1 MTTTVTNDFAGAVF
15 TLEDTSRASE
25 IADYVASN
33 YFPDS
38 EYHFTVT
45 ESTPTNLPETL
56 RDQMAAQQR
65 DLGVASHVLTVYPWA
80 LESK

>member
-1 MTTTVTNDFAGAVF
+1 MNKTVSNDFAGALLAL
-15 TLEDTSRASE
+15 TDTSRASE

-45 ESTPTNLPETL
+45 ESTPTNLPVDL
-56 RDQMAAQQR
+56 RDSMTAYQR
-65 DLGVASHVLTVYPWA
+65 DLGVVSHVLTVYPWA